1 MLTATLVGLVAVAA
15 KVRASGKHQEV
26 REARDQW
33 SHDKPAFLAASPTTP
48 ADDPLAEA
56 KKAVQNLNVDLG
68 RNIKRLSDKLQA
80 PDSKVPVEDVMDF
93 LKIIN
98 TKFSV
103 NTSSVRAKLSRAR
116 PKAGLTGDDVASME
130 ASLGDGSSKEA
141 FVTHHI
147 INKSNGQLAD
157 VVKSM
162 QKQQV
167 QTEEMLHR
175 LNTEKVV
182 LTNETS
188 ELRARLEELQ
198 KSVTDAQTG
207 LKTREGIKNN

>member
-1 MLTATLVGLVAVAA
+1 MTPRILCVDRQWRGPAALKDGRHGPGGGLSAGRALRSIHQLRRLSLPRRASYMPWVGRCSQPPLSVWSPWLQ

-116 PKAGLTGDDVASME
+116 PKAGLTGDDVAQH
-130 ASLGDGSSKEA
+130 G
-141 FVTHHI
+141 
-147 INKSNGQLAD
+147 GQP
-157 VVKSM
+157 
-162 QKQQV
+162 
-167 QTEEMLHR
+167 
-175 LNTEKVV
+175 
-182 LTNETS
+182 
-188 ELRARLEELQ
+188 
-198 KSVTDAQTG
+198 G
-207 LKTREGIKNN
+207 